1 MRTELRIGLG
11 GLALVAAVLTI
22 VGCGCGGGSDG
33 TTEREGQP
41 VHEAVAAQSPA
52 PQTVVG
58 HRIGPARV
66 EPGRQSLPA
75 SPCLTFDR
83 NGTTEVHIFSDA
95 PHCTRVGPGE
105 RLLFVNDTGIGAQH
119 AGATAIRV
127 RVGNYAV
134 RIQPRGKGLI
144 RAPVATYLGRG
155 SHLVQTA
162 GGRGATI
169 LVLPPNCA
177 IRPPAAPGEELC
189 FRQ

>member
-1 MRTELRIGLG
+1 MRTELRIGSG
-11 GLALVAAVLTI
+11 GFAVVAAVLTI
-22 VGCGCGGGSDG
+22 VGCGGGSDG
-33 TTEREGQP
+33 AIGTGGETVRE
-41 VHEAVAAQSPA
+41 AAARSPA

-58 HRIGPARV
+58 HRLGPARV

-75 SPCLTFDR
+75 SPCATFGR
-83 NGTTEVHIFSDA
+83 HGTTEVHIFSDA

-105 RLLFVNDTGIGAQH
+105 RLLFVNDTGIGPQH

-134 RIQPRGKGLI
+134 RIEPRGKGLI
-144 RAPVATYLGRG
+144 PAPVATYLGRG

-169 LVLPPNCA
+169 LVLPPDCA